1 MSAANKAISELA
13 SKLQEYSERP
23 NANAAYIEQQRKR
36 LEAIAWELEFY
47 RAEVEDLAQERSQAY
62 NEGVADTKRRIEA
75 AQRPGRNALIHQLGY
90 EGYREL
96 HNGAQKEKW
105 ADHYQPWV
113 PDGRTYRMKKDG
125 SIEPIN

>member
-1 MSAANKAISELA
+1 MSAANKAIYDLA
-13 SKLQEYSERP
+13 TKLQEYAEKP

-36 LEAIAWELEFY
+36 LESIAGELEYY
-47 RAEVEDLAQERSQAY
+47 RNQVQALERERSQAY
-62 NEGVADTKRRIEA
+62 SQGVADTRRRAE
-75 AQRPGRNALIHQLGY
+75 QRPGRNALIHQLGY

-96 HNGAQKEKW
+96 HNGSQKEKW
-105 ADHYQPWV
+105 ADHYQPWM